1 MLTSKPVRNPTI
13 QLNKMKTRT
22 VETIL
27 QLKHKRMD
35 DDVHQIFE
43 MMSFINKMW
52 DSKVSGLNRQR

>member
-13 QLNKMKTRT
+13 QLNRIKTRT

-52 DSKVSGLNRQR
+52 DSKE